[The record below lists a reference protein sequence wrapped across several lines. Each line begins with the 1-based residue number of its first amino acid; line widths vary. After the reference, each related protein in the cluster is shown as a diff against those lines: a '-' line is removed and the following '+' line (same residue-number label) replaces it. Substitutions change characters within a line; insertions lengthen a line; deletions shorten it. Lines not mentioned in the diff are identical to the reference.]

1 MENSPSCEQ
10 QRLPSVHL
18 HEERL
23 REGRAISER
32 DQYGKQEWNFEPSE
46 EIVPGRHALKKLGGG
61 YRYEAY
67 LVWDTALYSIVVAK
81 VVRPNLIGDERALKG
96 LKGEFEMLWRLNH
109 PVILR
114 AFDAAFDGPRPHLVL
129 EHLEGPRLS
138 TLIRKYGWLPP
149 EQLLPLAMQLCSAIH
164 YLSHERVCH
173 LDIKPANII
182 MSGPPRLIDLSIAR
196 SVEHAAR
203 SGKGVGTDNYMSPEQ
218 CDPDR
223 FGPVGPASDIWGL
236 GASLYQAA
244 TGELPFTKSS
254 PDERWPVL
262 REDVRPFAREVP
274 EAIATPLLACLEK
287 SSPNRPTAAELHDE
301 LEPLL
306 THLPKPRLGK
316 LKPRMRPRRSA
327 RT

>member
-1 MENSPSCEQ
+1 MKLSLYSPQ
-10 QRLPSVHL
+10 QGLPSVQDAR
-18 HEERL
+18 EEPPRRMSDRNHNL
-23 REGRAISER
+23 
-32 DQYGKQEWNFEPSE
+32 KQEWHFEAGN

-67 LVWDTALYSIVVAK
+67 LVWDDTLYAIVVAK
-81 VVRPNLIGDERALKG
+81 VVRPNLVDDERALRG
-96 LKGEFEMLWRLNH
+96 LRGEFELLWRLNH

-114 AFDAAFDGPRPHLVL
+114 AFDAQLGGTRPHLVL

-149 EQLLPLAMQLCSAIH
+149 EQLLPLALQLCSAIH
-164 YLSHERVCH
+164 YLSSQRVCH

-196 SVEHAAR
+196 SVEQAAR

-236 GASLYQAA
+236 GVTLYQAA

-254 PDERWPVL
+254 QEERWPVL
-262 REDVRPFAREVP
+262 REDIKPFAREVP
-274 EAIATPLLACLEK
+274 EAIAIPLLTCLEK

-306 THLPKPRLGK
+306 THLPRPRLGK
-316 LKPRMRPRRSA
+316 LKPGRLPSRPRRG
-327 RT
+327 

>member
-1 MENSPSCEQ
+1 MTRQEKSHKPMAEHDDS
-10 QRLPSVHL
+10 
-18 HEERL
+18 
-23 REGRAISER
+23 
-32 DQYGKQEWNFEPSE
+32 KQEWNFEAGDE
-46 EIVPGRHALKKLGGG
+46 FAPGRFCLNKLGGG
-61 YRYEAY
+61 SRYEAY
-67 LVWDTALYSIVVAK
+67 LVWDETLYSIVVAK
-81 VVRPNLIGDERALKG
+81 VLRPNLVEDVHALRG
-96 LKGEFEMLWRLNH
+96 LKGEIDLLLRLNH

-114 AFDAAFDGPRPHLVL
+114 AFDATLGGSRPHLVL

-164 YLSHERVCH
+164 YLSGQRVCH

-196 SVEHAAR
+196 SVEQAAR

-236 GASLYQAA
+236 GVTMYQAA
-244 TGELPFTKSS
+244 TGELPFSRSS
-254 PDERWPVL
+254 PNERWPVL
-262 REDVRPFAREVP
+262 HEDIKPFERVVP
-274 EAIATPLLACLEK
+274 AAIAKPLLACLEK

-301 LEPLL
+301 FEPLL
-306 THLPKPRLGK
+306 AHLPKPRLGK
-316 LKPRMRPRRSA
+316 LKPGQRPRRST
-327 RT
+327 RSPS

>member
-1 MENSPSCEQ
+1 MSEQ
-10 QRLPSVHL
+10 ERSV
-18 HEERL
+18 
-23 REGRAISER
+23 
-32 DQYGKQEWNFEPSE
+32 KQDWNLEAGD
-46 EIVPGRHALKKLGGG
+46 EIAPGRHALKKLGGG

-67 LVWDTALYSIVVAK
+67 LVWDEKLYSIVVAK
-81 VVRPNLIGDERALKG
+81 VVRPNLVEDERALRG
-96 LKGEFEMLWRLNH
+96 LKGEFELLWRLNH

-114 AFDAAFDGPRPHLVL
+114 AFDAVLDGPRPHLAL

-138 TLIRKYGWLPP
+138 TLVRKYGWLPP
-149 EQLLPLAMQLCSAIH
+149 EQLLPLAMQLCSAVH
-164 YLSHERVCH
+164 YLSNERVCH

-236 GASLYQAA
+236 GVTLYQAA

-254 PDERWPVL
+254 SDERWPVL
-262 REDVRPFAREVP
+262 REEIKPFAREVP
-274 EAIATPLLACLEK
+274 EQIATPLLACLQK

-301 LEPLL
+301 WEPLL
-306 THLPKPRLGK
+306 AKLPKPRLGK
-316 LKPRMRPRRSA
+316 LKPGFRPKRSA
-327 RT
+327 RTSS

>member
-1 MENSPSCEQ
+1 MTEQ
-10 QRLPSVHL
+10 DDNGNR
-18 HEERL
+18 
-23 REGRAISER
+23 
-32 DQYGKQEWNFEPSE
+32 EWNFEAGD
-46 EIVPGRHALKKLGGG
+46 EIVAGRSVLKKLGGG
-61 YRYEAY
+61 SRYEAY
-67 LVWDTALYSIVVAK
+67 LVWDESLYSIVVAK
-81 VVRPNLIGDERALKG
+81 VVRPNLTEDERALRG

-114 AFDAAFDGPRPHLVL
+114 AFDAVLDGPRPHVVL

-164 YLSHERVCH
+164 YLSNERVCH

-203 SGKGVGTDNYMSPEQ
+203 RGKGVGTDNYMSPEQ

-236 GASLYQAA
+236 GVTLYQAA
-244 TGELPFTKSS
+244 TGQLPFTKSS
-254 PDERWPVL
+254 PEERWPVL
-262 REDVRPFAREVP
+262 REEIKPFARVVP
-274 EAIATPLLACLEK
+274 QAIATPLLSCLEK
-287 SSPNRPTAAELHDE
+287 SSPNRPTAAELHGE
-301 LEPLL
+301 FEPLL
-306 THLPKPRLGK
+306 AHLPKPRLGK
-316 LKPRMRPRRSA
+316 LKPGLRSRRSPHS
-327 RT
+327 